1 MANTYTYIVANR
13 ASGRIFSTGETSDEP
28 TGLGATGT
36 PLDLEKNI
44 WILFAKDD
52 DYVGANSS
60 FDEYYDSITSQ
71 TLSKMTMNLQ
81 FNRES
86 SNGIFTLN
94 VGESL
99 EISQIPE
106 LDSNVLIYI
115 SDGSEND
122 HQVIEQSVVDQLTVS
137 QNTPCY
143 VHIEI
148 DPPKYFKEGI
158 TIKFVS

>member
-1 MANTYTYIVANR
+1 MSNTYTYIVANR
-13 ASGRIFSTGETSDEP
+13 ASGRIFSTGEATEEP
-28 TGLGATGT
+28 VGLGATGT
-36 PLDLEKNI
+36 PIDLEKNI
-44 WILFAKDD
+44 WILFSKDD

-60 FDEYYDSITSQ
+60 FDEYYDSKTSQ

-81 FNRES
+81 FNCA
-86 SNGIFTLN
+86 SNDGIFILN

-106 LDSNVLIYI
+106 LDSNIKLII
-115 SDGSEND
+115 SDGSENEPEI
-122 HQVIEQSVVDQLTVS
+122 VELSPSNTITIS
-137 QNTPCY
+137 QNTACY
-143 VHIEI
+143 ATVEI